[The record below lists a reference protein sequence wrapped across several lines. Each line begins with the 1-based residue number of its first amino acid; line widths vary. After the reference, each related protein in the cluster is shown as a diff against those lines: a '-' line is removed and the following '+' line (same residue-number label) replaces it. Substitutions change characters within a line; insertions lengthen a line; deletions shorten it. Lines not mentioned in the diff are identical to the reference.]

1 MQYAADENF
10 HGDILEALQKSFPD
24 LDVIRVQDTHLYQ
37 APDPEV
43 LEWAAQENRIILT
56 HDVQTLV
63 GDAYARLKQGLPMP
77 GVILVP
83 STLAI
88 SKAIHELE
96 VIIGAGQPNDFVNR
110 VFFVS

>member
-1 MQYAADENF
+1 
-10 HGDILEALQKSFPD
+10 LEALHKRFPD
-24 LDVIRVQDTHLYQ
+24 LDVVRIQDTHLYQ

-43 LEWAAQENRIILT
+43 LEWAAQENRIVLT

-63 GDAYARLKQGLPMP
+63 GDAYERLKQGLPMP

-88 SKAIHELE
+88 GKAIYELG
-96 VIIGAGQPNDFVNR
+96 VMIGAGQPDDFDNQV
-110 VFFVS
+110 VFVS